1 MNKTLDIYHQAATAF
16 AQQYDAL
23 SFEQVHQS
31 WQAYWPVGAATV
43 AAVATANTAGVHAAA
58 TAPAETD
65 AAETHAAG
73 TAASAAT
80 SSATAFS
87 TNSADTS
94 KLQPLVLDIGAGS
107 GRDALWLA
115 QRGCQVVAVEPAA
128 NLRSLGHAK
137 TAAAYALN
145 LALEHN
151 AQPVAAHV
159 TPTAVPST
167 AATVTNPYPLHGA
180 AQQPQSSAS
189 PNYPSTSSSAA
200 SWTPTHQVA
209 EQGRLPT
216 AKTTAKTA
224 AKTTANAQQGH
235 SPFQPCLTQVQ
246 WLDDSLPE
254 LKACYALNLQFHT
267 ILVSAVWMHIAPS
280 ERERAFR
287 KMANL
292 LAPGGRLVLTLRYGD
307 FTDGRQSY
315 AVSVDEVATL
325 GKKFGL
331 VLCHVSA
338 ISADSGGR
346 TDVQW
351 QSLVLEL
358 PDDGSASLSK
368 IRHIVLN
375 DNKSSTYKLALLRTL
390 VRIADAHPGAVLD
403 RQDGRVTISLGLVAL
418 YWIRLFK
425 RLVDNNIQQSS
436 DPAKGLGFVTDKGW
450 HLLKHLGADDFAIGT
465 TLQGVDAIAFCQLMS
480 DTLATIKAGPVTY
493 IWQGH
498 KDNQLFQMARHK
510 RPRFSDDKSASVLID
525 KQFLASFGEFE
536 LSESMWDCL
545 RVYGCWIE
553 PLLVQQWVSEMR
565 KYELNRQQQWPLE
578 FYHHHLRWLD
588 QQHDTAIVRKKVE
601 QLRQAGMDIC
611 SVWSGKPLQQYDID
625 HCLPFSYWPNNDLWN
640 LLPASRR
647 ENRAKSDRIP
657 SQARLHNA
665 KHHILDWWQHAWQT
679 EPERNKFFIEAALSL
694 PNVAYNCTDF
704 DTIFEALQFQTVG
717 IRQRLQVA
725 EW

>member
-1 MNKTLDIYHQAATAF
+1 MNKTLDIYHQSATEF
-16 AQQYDAL
+16 AKQYDAL
-23 SFEQVHQS
+23 SFERVHQS
-31 WQAYWPVGAATV
+31 WQAYWPVAAMGREF
-43 AAVATANTAGVHAAA
+43 APHSDNSANTTDPARAHSTA
-58 TAPAETD
+58 T
-65 AAETHAAG
+65 G
-73 TAASAAT
+73 CAAT
-80 SSATAFS
+80 SSV
-87 TNSADTS
+87 
-94 KLQPLVLDIGAGS
+94 QPLVLDIGAGS

-115 QRGCQVVAVEPAA
+115 QRGCHVIAVEPAA

-137 TAAAYALN
+137 TAAAYALHMPPRDKVESV
-145 LALEHN
+145 ATD
-151 AQPVAAHV
+151 VAA
-159 TPTAVPST
+159 T
-167 AATVTNPYPLHGA
+167 AAKAYPSHA
-180 AQQPQSSAS
+180 ARLSSAHH
-189 PNYPSTSSSAA
+189 STQHN
-200 SWTPTHQVA
+200 TPHNTHHVA
-209 EQGRLPT
+209 EQLSLSSSKAGTNLEYAPRDHT
-216 AKTTAKTA
+216 NASTTDVAPHADST
-224 AKTTANAQQGH
+224 
-235 SPFQPCLTQVQ
+235 PIQPCLTQVQ

-292 LAPGGRLVLTLRYGD
+292 LAPGGRLVLTLRYGN
-307 FTDGRQSY
+307 FSDGRQSY
-315 AVSVDEVATL
+315 DVSVDEVASL
-325 GKKFGL
+325 SKKFGL

-338 ISADSGGR
+338 LSDDSAGR
-346 TDVQW
+346 AGIQW
-351 QSLVLEL
+351 QSVVLEL

-450 HLLKHLGADDFAIGT
+450 NLLTHLTADDFAIGT
-465 TLQGVDAIAFCQLMS
+465 LLTGQDAVAFNQLMR
-480 DTLATIKAGPVTY
+480 DTLTTIKAGPVTY

-498 KDNQLFQMARHK
+498 KDHRLFDLR
-510 RPRFSDDKSASVLID
+510 RPKAPRVQGRNSDHVLID

-545 RVYGCWIE
+545 RIYGCWIE
-553 PLLVQQWVSEMR
+553 PLLLQQWVSEMQ

-578 FYHHHLRWLD
+578 FYYHHLRWLD
-588 QQHDTAIVRKKVE
+588 QQHDTALVRKRVA
-601 QLRQAGMDIC
+601 QLRQEGMSIC

-647 ENRAKSDRIP
+647 ENRVKSDRIP
-657 SQARLHNA
+657 SQARLHSA
-665 KHHILDWWQHAWQT
+665 RPHILEWWQQAWQT
-679 EPERNKFFIEAALSL
+679 EPERQKFFIEAALSL